1 MPLNKLAVGKPVA
14 MSRGM
19 TRLALLIAVVLLPL
33 SRAHA
38 QEIEPPDGTRISSA
52 QVSGLDLDRLSPG
65 LRDDIG
71 KLAGTPLD
79 RQRLRDLASRI
90 EAEQPRY
97 VAALRFTT
105 DPDGSARVV
114 FVVGRMGDQE
124 GQANVNTRYVVDEV
138 EIRGVDEARLDRT
151 LRDDIHA
158 LVGKPLDSEEA
169 ERLLTR
175 LKDALPEYTVLR
187 RMVRG
192 DQPGRVKLVY
202 YLIRPESARWLRF
215 EPIDANALFHSD
227 QGWGANLVMGI
238 GSENVRV
245 TPIIPIDNG
254 DDLIEEYSGF
264 GLRVESRKVG
274 TERLG
279 VFFEWSTY
287 DQEWRDTTLA
297 AMAFRPDIPA
307 LYRNRMSV
315 TPLVKVAVTPQVT
328 VGGGVAI
335 AELDSLV
342 EPGPSRM
349 ANAGVGFIKF
359 HNQWQADSGMKQRL
373 DASFTTRAGASSL
386 QSDLVY
392 QRYFMRADYAIG
404 SARQQVIVSAMGG
417 AINGDAPMFE
427 RFALGDSKTLRG
439 WDKWAIT
446 PVGGD
451 RMFSTTLEFR
461 YRIVGM
467 FLDSGSVW
475 DTGAVKQLR
484 FSTGVSFNPG
494 PAFFTLG
501 FPLNTDEFRAV
512 FTMGIRFPQVGFRKP
527 W

>member
-1 MPLNKLAVGKPVA
+1 MFPA
-14 MSRGM
+14 M
-19 TRLALLIAVVLLPL
+19 TRLALLVTMVLWPL
-33 SRAHA
+33 SGAHA

-52 QVSGLDLDRLSPG
+52 QVSGLDMDRLSPG
-65 LRDDIG
+65 LREDIG
-71 KLAGTPLD
+71 KLAGTQLD
-79 RQRLRDLASRI
+79 RSRLRDLASRI
-90 EAEQPRY
+90 ETEQPRY
-97 VAALRFTT
+97 VAALRITA
-105 DPDGSARVV
+105 DSDGSARIV
-114 FVVGRMGDQE
+114 FVVGRMRDQE
-124 GQANVNTRYVVDEV
+124 NQANVNARYIVDEV
-138 EIRGVDEARLDRT
+138 EIRGIDEARLDRT

-175 LKDALPEYTVLR
+175 LKDALPDYTVLR
-187 RMVRG
+187 RTARG
-192 DQPGRVKLVY
+192 SQPGRIKLIY
-202 YLIRPESARWLRF
+202 DLIRPESARWLRF
-215 EPIDANALFHSD
+215 EPVDANALFHSD
-227 QGWGANLVMGI
+227 QGWGANLVLGL
-238 GSENVRV
+238 GGDDFRV

-264 GLRVESRKVG
+264 GLRFESRKVG

-287 DQEWRDTTLA
+287 DQEWRDVTLA
-297 AMAFRPDIPA
+297 ALALRPDIPGA
-307 LYRNRMSV
+307 YRNRMSV
-315 TPLVKVAVTPQVT
+315 TPLVKFAFTPQVS

-335 AELDSLV
+335 TELDSLV

-349 ANAGVGFIKF
+349 ANSGIGFVRF
-359 HNQWQADSGMKQRL
+359 HNQWRADSGMRQRL
-373 DASFTTRAGASSL
+373 DASFTARAGTSSL

-392 QRYFMRADYAIG
+392 QRYFLRADYAIG
-404 SARQQVIVSAMGG
+404 SARQQLIVSAMGG
-417 AINGDAPMFE
+417 AIDGDAPMFE

-451 RMFSTTLEFR
+451 RMFSTTLEYR
-461 YRIVGM
+461 YRMVGM
-467 FLDSGSVW
+467 FLDSGSAW
-475 DTGAVKQLR
+475 DTGAARQLR

-512 FTMGIRFPQVGFRKP
+512 FTMGIRVPLVGFRNP

>member
-1 MPLNKLAVGKPVA
+1 
-14 MSRGM
+14 M
-19 TRLALLIAVVLLPL
+19 TRLALLIALVLLPPT
-33 SRAHA
+33 AAYA

-52 QVSGLDLDRLSPG
+52 QVSGIDMDRLSPG
-65 LRDDIG
+65 LREDIG

-79 RQRLRDLASRI
+79 RQRLRDLAARI

-97 VAALRFTT
+97 VAALRYTT
-105 DPDGSARVV
+105 DADGSARVV
-114 FVVGRMGDQE
+114 FVVGRVRDQDIN
-124 GQANVNTRYVVDEV
+124 ARYIVDEV
-138 EIRGVDEARLDRT
+138 EIRGIDEARLDKT
-151 LRDDIHA
+151 LRDDLHA

-169 ERLLTR
+169 ERLVTR
-175 LKDALPEYTVLR
+175 LKDALPDYRVMRSTT
-187 RMVRG
+187 RG
-192 DQPGRVKLVY
+192 AQPGRLKLIY
-202 YLIRPESARWLRF
+202 ILIRPESAHWLRF
-215 EPIDANALFHSD
+215 EPFDANALFHSD
-227 QGWGANLVMGI
+227 QGWGANLALGMG
-238 GSENVRV
+238 GENWRV

-264 GLRVESRKVG
+264 GLRVESRNVG

-287 DQEWRDTTLA
+287 DQDWRDETLF
-297 AMAFRPDIPA
+297 AMTFRPDLPA

-315 TPLVKVAVTPQVT
+315 TPLVKFAFTPQVS

-335 AELDSLV
+335 TELDSLV

-349 ANAGVGFIKF
+349 ANAGIGFIRF
-359 HNQWQADSGMKQRL
+359 HDQWQADSGMKQQL
-373 DASFTTRAGASSL
+373 DASFTARAGTTGL

-392 QRYFMRADYAIG
+392 QRYFMRADYVVG
-404 SARQQVIVSAMGG
+404 STRQQLIVSAMGG
-417 AINGDAPMFE
+417 AIDGDAPMFE
-427 RFALGDSKTLRG
+427 RFSLGDSRTLRG
-439 WDKWAIT
+439 WNKWAIT

-461 YRIVGM
+461 YRIVSV
-467 FLDSGSVW
+467 FFDSGSVW
-475 DTGAVKQLR
+475 DTPADKHLR

-494 PAFFTLG
+494 PVFFTLG

-512 FTMGIRFPQVGFRKP
+512 FTMGLRFPQVGFRNP

>member
-1 MPLNKLAVGKPVA
+1 
-14 MSRGM
+14 M

-33 SRAHA
+33 SQARA

-52 QVSGLDLDRLSPG
+52 QVSGIDLDRLSPG
-65 LRDDIG
+65 LREDIG

-79 RQRLRDLASRI
+79 RQHLRDLASRL

-97 VAALRFTT
+97 VAALRIAA

-114 FVVGRMGDQE
+114 FVVGRMRDQE
-124 GQANVNTRYVVDEV
+124 RQANVNARYVVDEV
-138 EIRGVDEARLDRT
+138 EIRGIDEARLDRT

-175 LKDALPEYTVLR
+175 LKDALPDYTVLR
-187 RMVRG
+187 RTTRG
-192 DQPGRVKLVY
+192 SQPGQIKLIY

-227 QGWGANLVMGI
+227 QGWGANLVLGI
-238 GSENVRV
+238 GGEDFRI

-264 GLRVESRKVG
+264 GLRFESRHVG

-279 VFFEWSTY
+279 VFFEWSTN
-287 DQEWRDTTLA
+287 DQQWQDVTLA

-307 LYRNRMSV
+307 LYRNRMNF
-315 TPLVKVAVTPQVT
+315 TPLVKFAFTPQVS

-335 AELDSLV
+335 TELDSLV

-349 ANAGVGFIKF
+349 ANAGIGFIRF
-359 HNQWQADSGMKQRL
+359 HDQWQADSGLQQRL
-373 DASFTTRAGASSL
+373 DASFTIRAGTTSL

-392 QRYFMRADYAIG
+392 QRYFARADYAVG
-404 SARQQVIVSAMGG
+404 SARQQVVVSAMGG
-417 AINGDAPMFE
+417 TIDGDAPMFE
-427 RFALGDSKTLRG
+427 RFAIGDTRTLRG
-439 WDKWAIT
+439 WNKWAIT
-446 PVGGD
+446 PVGGS
-451 RMFSTTLEFR
+451 RLFATTLEYR
-461 YRIVGM
+461 YRGLSM
-467 FLDSGSVW
+467 FFDSGSVW
-475 DTGAVKQLR
+475 DTGVDQHFR
-484 FSTGVSFNPG
+484 FSTGVGFSPG
-494 PAFFTLG
+494 PVFFTLG
-501 FPLNTDEFRAV
+501 FPLNTDQFRAV
-512 FTMGIRFPQVGFRKP
+512 FAMGFRFPVFGIAKR
-527 W
+527 